1 MSYDKNLW
9 NVYTKENLGT
19 EQQKLGD
26 FIYHLTLGLGAKK
39 ICEVGTNVGN
49 NLIGFP
55 KTSDVTGVDL
65 NEYALSINKEKH
77 PEFKFDLAS
86 ALDLPYSDDSFDL
99 VFTRGVLI
107 HIDPTN
113 IDKAIDELFR
123 VSKKWIVNLEYFGE
137 DSKSISWKRGDD
149 LLWYRDMKAK
159 WSNYDVEIISDL
171 EISEQIDS
179 GKTRLTI
186 VRKL

>member
-1 MSYDKNLW
+1 M
-9 NVYTKENLGT
+9 
-19 EQQKLGD
+19 
-26 FIYHLTLGLGAKK
+26 GLGAKK

-123 VSKKWIVNLEYFGE
+123 VSKKWIINLEYFGE

-171 EISEQIDS
+171 EIPEKIDDDNTGHTDS
-179 GKTRLTI
+179 NPDTI
-186 VRKL
+186 EN